1 MDAKILETSRL
12 HPSSHP
18 QLPISTVLSILDAT
32 VVRFAPTGAIWIFD
46 HDSPAEMV
54 GYLKGSFI
62 KTLEAFPHWA
72 GQLQWA
78 PVLENGSHRERF
90 HRPMI
95 TYGLDSDPGVEWNV
109 VQLDCSPASVAP
121 EPAVRASDELWIKSF
136 PQSDLMI
143 SSTSLALHDLD
154 TFQGL
159 PSMIVQVTLLGN
171 GGFAVAVQMAHP
183 LGDAHS
189 LMLFMRR
196 WASVCRD
203 ERTKQ
208 DLTKDLAYPIFEPNL
223 LDSRAAGDIDAHG
236 GDPELVSKAHS
247 LPLLRHDWWDTT
259 AGNQATLSQPTI
271 NSKPKDAALLQRAM
285 LSPAYPPPWDSW
297 DFSNSVTTAL
307 IHFTGDELERL
318 KKSAT
323 ETITMTRVSRLDALL
338 AHVWASINRARL
350 PLLKNDDEVFLEFT
364 LGVRAR
370 VSPGLPDTF
379 VGSPLVLTHISTHMS
394 DAAVSDTKIGSIAS
408 QIRTCLDRFTPE
420 AVAAILHD
428 EAHEVAPQ
436 RLWRA
441 FLGTKHTLVTSW
453 ARLGVYDVDFVGS
466 GLRPRYVHAI
476 MSPLDGLVCVM
487 DSGTLDGGLDVS
499 LSLESETLQRFLKD
513 GTLRGF

>member
-1 MDAKILETSRL
+1 MEAKILETSRL
-12 HPSSHP
+12 HPRSRP
-18 QLPISTVLSILDAT
+18 QSAISTVLSILDTT

-46 HDSPAEMV
+46 HDSPTEMI
-54 GYLKGSFI
+54 GYLKDAFI
-62 KTLEAFPHWA
+62 KTLEAFPHWS

-78 PVLENGSHRERF
+78 PIRENGSHRERF

-95 TYGLDSDPGVEWNV
+95 TYGLDSDPGVEWNI

-121 EPAVRASDELWIKSF
+121 EPSMRDSNETWITSF

-154 TFQGL
+154 TFQGQ

-171 GGFAVAVQMAHP
+171 SGFAVAVQMAHP

-196 WASVCRD
+196 WASICRD
-203 ERTKQ
+203 ELTKQ
-208 DLTKDLAYPIFEPNL
+208 DLTKDLAYPIFEPSW
-223 LDSRAAGDIDAHG
+223 LDSRAAGDIDAHD

-247 LPLLRHDWWDTT
+247 LPLLRHDWWDST
-259 AGNQATLSQPTI
+259 AGHPATLSQSTI
-271 NSKPKDAALLQRAM
+271 NSKPKDAAMLQKAM
-285 LSPAYPPPWDSW
+285 MSPVCQPPWESW
-297 DFSNSVTTAL
+297 NLSKPVTTAL
-307 IHFTGDELERL
+307 VHFTGDELERL

-323 ETITMTRVSRLDALL
+323 GTVARVSRLDALL
-338 AHVWASINRARL
+338 AHVWAGINRARL
-350 PLLKNDDEVFLEFT
+350 PLLKNDDEVFLDFT

-370 VSPGLPDTF
+370 VSPGLPDNF
-379 VGSPLVLTHISTHMS
+379 VGSPLVLTHISSPMRNVIAS
-394 DAAVSDTKIGSIAS
+394 NTKIESIAS

-441 FLGTKHTLVTSW
+441 FLGTKHVLVTSW
-453 ARLGVYDVDFVGS
+453 ARLGVYDIDFVGR

-476 MSPLDGLVCVM
+476 MVSLDGLLCVM
-487 DSGTLDGGLDVS
+487 DGGTLDGGLDVS
-499 LSLESETLQRFLKD
+499 VCLESESLQRFLED
-513 GTLRGF
+513 GKLREF

>member
-1 MDAKILETSRL
+1 MAAKLLETSRL
-12 HPSSHP
+12 HASSRP
-18 QLPISTVLSILDAT
+18 QSATSTVLSILDAT

-46 HDSPAEMV
+46 HESPAEIV
-54 GYLKGSFI
+54 RYLKDSFV

-78 PVLENGSHRERF
+78 PVRKNGSHRERF

-109 VQLDCSPASVAP
+109 VQLDRSPVSVAP
-121 EPAVRASDELWIKSF
+121 EPAVRASDELWITRF

-143 SSTSLALHDLD
+143 SSTSLALHDLE

-159 PSMIVQVTLLGN
+159 PSMVVQVTLLGN
-171 GGFAVAVQMAHP
+171 GGFAVSVKMAHP

-189 LMLFMRR
+189 LLLFMRR
-196 WASVCRD
+196 WASICRD
-203 ERTKQ
+203 ELTKQ
-208 DLTKDLAYPIFEPNL
+208 DLTKHLAYPIFEPNL
-223 LDSRAAGDIDAHG
+223 LDSRAAGDIDAHD
-236 GDPELVSKAHS
+236 GDPELVSKARS

-259 AGNQATLSQPTI
+259 AGNVATLSQSTI
-271 NSKPKDAALLQRAM
+271 NSKPKDAALLQKAM
-285 LSPAYPPPWDSW
+285 MSPAYPPPWDSW
-297 DFSNSVTTAL
+297 DFSDSVTTAL
-307 IHFTGDELERL
+307 IHFTGNELERL
-318 KKSAT
+318 KKSVTGTAA
-323 ETITMTRVSRLDALL
+323 RVSRLDALL
-338 AHVWASINRARL
+338 AHVWAGINRARV
-350 PLLKNDDEVFLEFT
+350 PLLKNDDEVFLDFT

-370 VSPGLPDTF
+370 VSPSLPDTF
-379 VGSPLVLTHISTHMS
+379 VGSPLVLTHISTPMS
-394 DAAVSDTKIGSIAS
+394 NVTPPDSKIDSIAL

-453 ARLGVYDVDFVGS
+453 ARLGVYDIDFVGS

-476 MSPLDGLVCVM
+476 MSPLDGLLCVM
-487 DSGTLDGGLDVS
+487 DSGILDGGLDVS
-499 LSLESETLQRFLKD
+499 LSLESESLRRFLND
-513 GTLRGF
+513 GKLREF